1 MEIKK
6 FTSIGYSKA
15 KIDQLIEQTKRQIYL
30 LEELKESIEY
40 ERCDYIIIKADAT
53 DKGYMLYKKKGD
65 LHLIRSG
72 SYGSLANYLKKIKIP
87 PDNVYRQTSW
97 KHIISSDKKSTKH
110 IISSDKK

>member
-1 MEIKK
+1 MKIKK

-40 ERCDYIIIKADAT
+40 EHCDYIITKADAT
-53 DKGYMLYKKKGD
+53 NKGYMLYKKKGD
-65 LHLIRSG
+65 CLPLIRSG

-97 KHIISSDKKSTKH
+97 KHIISSDKK
-110 IISSDKK
+110 

>member
-40 ERCDYIIIKADAT
+40 ERCDYIITKADT
-53 DKGYMLYKKKGD
+53 THKGYMLYKKKDGD
-65 LHLIRSG
+65 SKVILIR
-72 SYGSLANYLKKIKIP
+72 
-87 PDNVYRQTSW
+87 
-97 KHIISSDKKSTKH
+97 
-110 IISSDKK
+110 